1 MFSTV
6 LVCTISRTHSLHT
19 LLKVGVA
26 MSDELLITAQ
36 VLETITR
43 KDENKLRKTLARIK
57 EIVEEYQVEKIV
69 LGYPKNMNNTL
80 GERIERTMEF
90 KEAVEKRC
98 NLPVILWDER
108 LTTIAA
114 EKSLIESNV
123 RREHRKDYVDQIAA
137 AFILQGYLDTLK
149 KGE

>member
-1 MFSTV
+1 MGLDYGSKT
-6 LVCTISRTHSLHT
+6 
-19 LLKVGVA
+19 VGVA

-80 GERIERTMEF
+80 GDRIERTMEF

>member
-1 MFSTV
+1 MRIMGLDYGSKT
-6 LVCTISRTHSLHT
+6 
-19 LLKVGVA
+19 VGVA

-43 KDENKLRKTLARIK
+43 KDENKLRKTLARIEELVK
-57 EIVEEYQVEKIV
+57 EYNVERIV

-90 KEAVEKRC
+90 KEALERRTG
-98 NLPVILWDER
+98 LPIVLWDER

-123 RREHRKDYVDQIAA
+123 RREHRKDYVDQVAA
-137 AFILQGYLDTLK
+137 AFILQGYLDGMK
-149 KGE
+149 REN